1 MERDPSLERHMM
13 AKISIY
19 QPQLGD
25 SYVGEFYLDY
35 DFTPGKA
42 GDEGRRCR

>member
-1 MERDPSLERHMM
+1 MERDPTLERHMM
-13 AKISIY
+13 AKITIY

-25 SYVGEFYLDY
+25 NYFGEFYLDHDY
-35 DFTPGKA
+35 TQGRT